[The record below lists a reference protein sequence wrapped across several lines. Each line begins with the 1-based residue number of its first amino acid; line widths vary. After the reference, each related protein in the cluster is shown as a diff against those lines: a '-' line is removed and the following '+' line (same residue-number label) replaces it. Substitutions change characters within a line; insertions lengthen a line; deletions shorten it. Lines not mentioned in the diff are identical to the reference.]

1 MGRFP
6 TLGVG
11 FRPIGPLFLAL
22 GSGLEDVL
30 GLGLL
35 GFGLF
40 LGRRAAGGRPGKEQ
54 GAGGEDAE
62 AGAVGANRRH
72 R

>member
-11 FRPIGPLFLAL
+11 FRPIGTLFLAL
-22 GSGLEDVL
+22 GARLEDVL
-30 GLGLL
+30 GLSLL
-35 GFGLF
+35 DFRLF
-40 LGRRAAGGRPGKEQ
+40 LGRRAAGGRPEQ
-54 GAGGEDAE
+54 EQAAAGEGAE
-62 AGAVGANRRH
+62 AGDLAANRRH

>member
-1 MGRFP
+1 MGWFP

-11 FRPIGPLFLAL
+11 FRPIGMLFLAL
-22 GSGLEDVL
+22 GPGIEDVF
-30 GLGLL
+30 GPGLL

-40 LGRRAAGGRPGKEQ
+40 LGRRAAVRRPGQEQ
-54 GAGGEDAE
+54 AAGGEDAE
-62 AGAVGANRRH
+62 PGAVAANRRH